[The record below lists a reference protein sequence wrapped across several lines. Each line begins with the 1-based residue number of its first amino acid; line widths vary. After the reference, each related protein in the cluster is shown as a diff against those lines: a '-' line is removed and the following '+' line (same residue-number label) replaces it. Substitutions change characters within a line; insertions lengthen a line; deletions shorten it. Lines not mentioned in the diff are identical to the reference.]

1 MLLRHL
7 LSVAERG
14 IDLHAAVLPPAAA
27 ADAHGEHGH
36 QLDPTLQYDLPVTQM
51 TRLLAELGVA
61 ATDLT
66 PALARLG
73 SRRAFLGFDGHL
85 SPASHAAVADAM
97 QATFPSLRACSS
109 QKKTE
114 PRSPMPRSRLDP
126 AEAGSHLTSLSSSRT
141 PAVGCPR
148 TQAA

>member
-14 IDLHAAVLPPAAA
+14 IDLHAAVLPPAA
-27 ADAHGEHGH
+27 DAHGEHGQ

-51 TRLLAELGVA
+51 TRLLAELGVT

-85 SPASHAAVADAM
+85 SPAGHAAVADAM
-97 QATFPSLRACSS
+97 QAALPSLRA
-109 QKKTE
+109 
-114 PRSPMPRSRLDP
+114 
-126 AEAGSHLTSLSSSRT
+126 
-141 PAVGCPR
+141 
-148 TQAA
+148 